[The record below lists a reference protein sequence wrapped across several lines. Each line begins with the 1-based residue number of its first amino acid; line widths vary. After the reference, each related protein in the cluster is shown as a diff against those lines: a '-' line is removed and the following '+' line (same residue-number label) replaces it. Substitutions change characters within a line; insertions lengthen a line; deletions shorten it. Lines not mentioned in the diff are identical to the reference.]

1 MAVKKIIYD
10 QVFLSQKSTL
20 ANKED
25 LNTALDLCD
34 TLLAN
39 RSKAVGLAANMIG
52 QSKRIIA
59 FYIGSL
65 PFMMINPKIVRKS
78 GKYMTE
84 EGCLSLS
91 GQRQTV
97 RYKEITVTYQ
107 NFDFKEVT
115 QDFSEFIAETIQHE
129 LDHCDGIL
137 I

>member
-1 MAVKKIIYD
+1 MVVKKIIHD

-20 ANKED
+20 ASNGD
-25 LNTALDLCD
+25 LNTALDLRD

-52 QSKRIIA
+52 EPKRIIA

-65 PFMMINPKIVRKS
+65 PFVMINPKIIKKNDRYV
-78 GKYMTE
+78 TQ

-91 GQRQTV
+91 GQRQAI
-97 RYKEITVTYQ
+97 RYKNITVTYQ
-107 NFDFKEVT
+107 NLDFKEVT
-115 QDFSEFIAETIQHE
+115 QEFSEFIAETIQHE
-129 LDHCDGIL
+129 IDHCNGVL

>member
-1 MAVKKIIYD
+1 MTVKKIIHD

-20 ANKED
+20 ASKSDINI
-25 LNTALDLCD
+25 ALDLRD

-39 RSKAVGLAANMIG
+39 RSKAAGLAANMIG
-52 QSKRIIA
+52 QSKNIIA

-65 PFMMINPKIVRKS
+65 PFVMINPRIVEMN
-78 GKYMTE
+78 GEYMTK

-91 GQRQTV
+91 GERDV
-97 RYKEITVTYQ
+97 IRYKQIKVTYQ
-107 NFDFKEVT
+107 NLDFKEVT

-129 LDHCDGIL
+129 VDHCNGIL